1 MLYKSSLSDAQKN
14 LRNLYLLL
22 ACIYTDPS
30 ASLLGEEV
38 PNFSL
43 CLALSVSFLLHLS
56 TEELVQNFSSSEMSD
71 LGFCT
76 DLGFASLTFCEKHQ
90 GLL

>member
-14 LRNLYLLL
+14 LSNLYLLL
-22 ACIYTDPS
+22 ACIYTDAS
-30 ASLLGEEV
+30 SSLLGEEV
-38 PNFSL
+38 PNFFL
-43 CLALSVSFLLHLS
+43 CLALPVGFLLHLS

-76 DLGFASLTFCEKHQ
+76 HKFASISVCKKHQ
-90 GLL
+90 GLR